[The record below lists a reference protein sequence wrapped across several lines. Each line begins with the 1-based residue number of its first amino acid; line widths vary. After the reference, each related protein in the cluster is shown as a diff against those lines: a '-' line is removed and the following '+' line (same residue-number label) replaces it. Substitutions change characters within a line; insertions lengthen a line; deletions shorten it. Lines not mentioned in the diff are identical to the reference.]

1 MNIKLDSVIT
11 ERASGLQAVAVIY
24 KNIEVSSSPQM
35 LKGRLRLFQESLFFD
50 YADGGISDESFAKEW
65 QELFKQLNPSFEGKT
80 TPMED
85 MLIPISKEQFMESK
99 DSAHDTIDFFSL
111 KYSLPIMIYDAGK
124 LHEPVRI
131 SLGEKE
137 NILLYSDQ
145 NGIFGDLKKSVNRC
159 PVIDETKSMLQ
170 IIFFPPSIEKN
181 SAVKLL
187 SSLTKMFEQIH
198 GGSHTVHWL
207 T

>member
-11 ERASGLQAVAVIY
+11 ERAAGLQAAAVFY

-65 QELFKQLNPSFEGKT
+65 QELFKQLNPSFEGET

-137 NILLYSDQ
+137 NILLFSDE
-145 NGIFGDLKKSVNRC
+145 NGIFGDFKNSVNRC

>member
-11 ERASGLQAVAVIY
+11 ERAAGLHAAAVIY
-24 KNIEVSSSPQM
+24 KNIEVGSSPQM

-50 YADGGISDESFAKEW
+50 YADGGISDESFVKEW
-65 QELFKQLNPSFEGKT
+65 RELFKQLNPSFEGET

-85 MLIPISKEQFMESK
+85 MLIPISTEQFMESK
-99 DSAHDTIDFFSL
+99 DSAHDTIDFFAL

-137 NILLYSDQ
+137 NILLFSDE
-145 NGIFGDLKKSVNRC
+145 NGIFGDLKNNINRY
-159 PVIDETKSMLQ
+159 PVSNETKNMLQ
-170 IIFFPPSIEKN
+170 IIFFPPSIEKS

-198 GGSHTVHWL
+198 GGAHTVHWL

>member
-11 ERASGLQAVAVIY
+11 ERAVGLQAAAVIY

-65 QELFKQLNPSFEGKT
+65 QELFKQLNPSFEGET

-85 MLIPISKEQFMESK
+85 MLIPISKEQFMESE
-99 DSAHDTIDFFSL
+99 DSAHDTIHFFAL

-124 LHEPVRI
+124 LREPVRI
-131 SLGEKE
+131 SVGEKD
-137 NILLYSDQ
+137 NILIYSDED
-145 NGIFGDLKKSVNRC
+145 GVFGDFKNKANQK
-159 PVIDETKSMLQ
+159 PVTADTKSMLQ
-170 IIFFPPSIEKN
+170 IIFFPPSIKKEN
-181 SAVKLL
+181 AVNLL
-187 SSLTKMFEQIH
+187 TSLTKMFEQIH
-198 GGSHTVHWL
+198 GGGHTVHWL

>member
-11 ERASGLQAVAVIY
+11 ERAAGLQAAAVIY

-65 QELFKQLNPSFEGKT
+65 QELFKQLNPSFEGET

-99 DSAHDTIDFFSL
+99 DSAHDTINFFSL

-170 IIFFPPSIEKN
+170 IIFFPPSIKKN

>member
-11 ERASGLQAVAVIY
+11 ERAACLHAAAVIY
-24 KNIEVSSSPQM
+24 ENIEVGSSPQM

-50 YADGGISDESFAKEW
+50 YADGGISEEPFVKEW
-65 QELFKQLNPSFEGKT
+65 RELFKQLNPTFEGET
-80 TPMED
+80 TPMEN

-99 DSAHDTIDFFSL
+99 DSAHDTIDFFAL

-137 NILLYSDQ
+137 NILLFSDE
-145 NGIFGDLKKSVNRC
+145 NGIFGDFKNSVNRY
-159 PVIDETKSMLQ
+159 PVSNKTKSMLQ
-170 IIFFPPSIEKN
+170 IIFSRHPLKKAALLN
-181 SAVKLL
+181 SY
-187 SSLTKMFEQIH
+187 H
-198 GGSHTVHWL
+198 H
-207 T
+207 

>member
-145 NGIFGDLKKSVNRC
+145 NGIFGDFKKSVNRC